1 MLIHFPISF
10 NNIFEKGG
18 ILNPKTRIH
27 ALDEI
32 RGFCVFCMVF
42 DHALFTYGYI
52 FARDFSKSLFDFFT
66 HISPAFA
73 AVFVLLCGISC
84 RLSRNNLAR
93 GLRISAA
100 ALVMTFGSLILMP
113 RTPIIF
119 GILHLLGLCVLLY
132 HFTGKLSDK
141 IPAPVGIALCALF
154 FVLTYNIV
162 NGYLG
167 IGDFRINI
175 PIEIYE
181 SNHLMVLGIVSPYKA
196 YSDYFPLL
204 PWIFAFYAGVFTGKY
219 AVEGKLPKWMY
230 RSRIPFFQTLGKNAF
245 FVYLIH
251 QPLCFGVFY
260 IISLIG
266 GNSI

>member
-1 MLIHFPISF
+1 MLIHFPASF
-10 NNIFEKGG
+10 NIIFEKGG

-42 DHALFTYGYI
+42 DHALFTYGFI
-52 FARDFSKSLFDFFT
+52 FANTFARNLFDFFS

-84 RLSRNNLAR
+84 RLSRSNLLR
-93 GLRISAA
+93 GLRICAA
-100 ALVMTFGSLILMP
+100 ALVLTFGSLIIMP
-113 RTPIIF
+113 HTPIIF

-132 HFTGKLSDK
+132 HFTGRFTDKL
-141 IPAPVGIALCALF
+141 PAPVGIAICALLF
-154 FVLTYNIV
+154 ALTYNIG

-167 IGDFRINI
+167 IGNLRINI
-175 PIEIYE
+175 PFEVYE
-181 SNHLMVLGIVSPYKA
+181 SNHLMVLGIISPFKA

-204 PWIFAFYAGVFTGKY
+204 PWIFAFYAGVFIGKY
-219 AVEGKLPKWMY
+219 AKEGKFPKWMY
-230 RSRIPFFQTLGKNAF
+230 KSRVPFLQTLGKNAF

-251 QPLCFGVFY
+251 QPLGFGVFY